1 MLIKQMMK
9 KDVQSESWEVDL
21 ELIWSK
27 ISSESVQKV
36 FIQKAKFTVSHQKDI
51 KPISYI
57 YMKVKEKKNRLK
69 KLD

>member
-9 KDVQSESWEVDL
+9 DVQNESWEVDL
-21 ELIWSK
+21 ELIWNK

-57 YMKVKEKKNRLK
+57 YMKVKEKKK
-69 KLD
+69 